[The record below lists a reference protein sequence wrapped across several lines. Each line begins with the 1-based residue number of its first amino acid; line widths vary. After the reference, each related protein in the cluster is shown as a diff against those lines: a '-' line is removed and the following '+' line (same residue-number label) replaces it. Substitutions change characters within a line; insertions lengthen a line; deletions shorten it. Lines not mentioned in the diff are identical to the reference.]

1 MRMAPCIDAKAKN
14 IYVLVDLFNKETAQI
29 EIIDDGWGMTYDD
42 LCNKYTIIG
51 RNKRLDN
58 PDDKTILGNAVV
70 YLLRQKMKCG
80 YCGENMSG
88 ECGTSKQ
95 GVRTYYYKCHG
106 RKNLRN
112 GCKQQPYRKEIL
124 EKFVLD
130 SIIAELKKPGQMDYI
145 VQGLLALQESQ
156 IKANS
161 TLSILEREQ
170 KQNESAM
177 ENIMNAVERGFYTA
191 AANKRMKELEE
202 RQEELEERQEELER
216 LIIIERS
223 KMQVKV
229 TASEIRVYYEEAL
242 TKEPQML
249 INFLIRAIIEIHI
262 YFNNPLQTGPDASQ
276 GLSVCDRE
284 TTIPAHIQNSYEL
297 RRKNI
302 RLTITI

>member
-1 MRMAPCIDAKAKN
+1 MRMAPCIDAKTKN

-130 SIIAELKKPGQMDYI
+130 SIITELKKPEQMDYI

-191 AANKRMKELEE
+191 ATNKRMKELED
-202 RQEELEERQEELER
+202 RQAELER

-229 TASEIRVYYEEAL
+229 SEKEIRAYYESAL
-242 TKEPQML
+242 MKEPQML
-249 INFLIRAIIEIHI
+249 INFLIREIIVFDNEIHI
-262 YFNNPLQTGPDASQ
+262 YFNSPLQTGPDASQ

-284 TTIPAHIQNSYEL
+284 TTMPAHIQNSYEL
-297 RRKNI
+297 RRKNV

>member
-1 MRMAPCIDAKAKN
+1 
-14 IYVLVDLFNKETAQI
+14 
-29 EIIDDGWGMTYDD
+29 
-42 LCNKYTIIG
+42 
-51 RNKRLDN
+51 
-58 PDDKTILGNAVV
+58 
-70 YLLRQKMKCG
+70 
-80 YCGENMSG
+80 MSG

-124 EKFVLD
+124 EKFVRD

-161 TLSILEREQ
+161 TLSILKREQ

-191 AANKRMKELEE
+191 ANKRMKEL
-202 RQEELEERQEELER
+202 
-216 LIIIERS
+216 
-223 KMQVKV
+223 
-229 TASEIRVYYEEAL
+229 
-242 TKEPQML
+242 QML
-249 INFLIRAIIEIHI
+249 INFLIREIIVFDNEIHI
-262 YFNNPLQTGPDASQ
+262 YFNRTGPDASQ

-297 RRKNI
+297 NGRIYGLRSPSKKLNGEKEKQPKPNNSI
-302 RLTITI
+302 

>member
-130 SIIAELKKPGQMDYI
+130 SIITELKKPGQMDYI
-145 VQGLLALQESQ
+145 VQGLLTLQESQ

-170 KQNESAM
+170 KQNVIAM
-177 ENIMNAVERGFYTA
+177 ENIMNAVERGFHTA
-191 AANKRMKELEE
+191 AANKRMKELED
-202 RQEELEERQEELER
+202 RQAELER

-229 TASEIRVYYEEAL
+229 SEKEIRAYYESAL
-242 TKEPQML
+242 LQEPQML
-249 INFLIRAIIEIHI
+249 INFLIREIIVFDNEIHI

-276 GLSVCDRE
+276 GRSVCDRE

>member
-1 MRMAPCIDAKAKN
+1 MHGDEVVDKIYPPIVDPEIFAK
-14 IYVLVDLFNKETAQI
+14 
-29 EIIDDGWGMTYDD
+29 
-42 LCNKYTIIG
+42 
-51 RNKRLDN
+51 
-58 PDDKTILGNAVV
+58 
-70 YLLRQKMKCG
+70 
-80 YCGENMSG
+80 
-88 ECGTSKQ
+88 
-95 GVRTYYYKCHG
+95 VRA
-106 RKNLRN
+106 
-112 GCKQQPYRKEIL
+112 KEIL

-130 SIIAELKKPGQMDYI
+130 SIIAEPKKPEQMDYI

-202 RQEELEERQEELER
+202 RQEELER

-229 TASEIRVYYEEAL
+229 TVSEIRAYYEEAL

-276 GLSVCDRE
+276 GLSVCNRE
-284 TTIPAHIQNSYEL
+284 TTIQAHIQNSYEL
-297 RRKNI
+297 RRKNV
-302 RLTITI
+302 RLMITI

>member
-1 MRMAPCIDAKAKN
+1 MKIQN
-14 IYVLVDLFNKETAQI
+14 Q
-29 EIIDDGWGMTYDD
+29 
-42 LCNKYTIIG
+42 
-51 RNKRLDN
+51 
-58 PDDKTILGNAVV
+58 
-70 YLLRQKMKCG
+70 LLQMPRK
-80 YCGENMSG
+80 
-88 ECGTSKQ
+88 
-95 GVRTYYYKCHG
+95 
-106 RKNLRN
+106 KNLRN

-145 VQGLLALQESQ
+145 VQGHLALQESQ

-161 TLSILEREQ
+161 TLSILEREK

-177 ENIMNAVERGFYTA
+177 ANIMSAVERGFYTA
-191 AANKRMKELEE
+191 ANKRMKELED
-202 RQEELEERQEELER
+202 RQAELER

-229 TASEIRVYYEEAL
+229 SEKEIRAYYESAL
-242 TKEPQML
+242 LQEPQML
-249 INFLIRAIIEIHI
+249 INFLIREIVVFDNEIHI
-262 YFNNPLQTGPDASQ
+262 YFNHPLQTGPDASQ

-297 RRKNI
+297 KRKNI

>member
-1 MRMAPCIDAKAKN
+1 
-14 IYVLVDLFNKETAQI
+14 
-29 EIIDDGWGMTYDD
+29 
-42 LCNKYTIIG
+42 
-51 RNKRLDN
+51 
-58 PDDKTILGNAVV
+58 
-70 YLLRQKMKCG
+70 
-80 YCGENMSG
+80 
-88 ECGTSKQ
+88 
-95 GVRTYYYKCHG
+95 
-106 RKNLRN
+106 
-112 GCKQQPYRKEIL
+112 
-124 EKFVLD
+124 
-130 SIIAELKKPGQMDYI
+130 MDYI

-177 ENIMNAVERGFYTA
+177 KNIMNAVERGFYTA

-202 RQEELEERQEELER
+202 RQEELER

-229 TASEIRVYYEEAL
+229 SEKEIRAYYESAL
-242 TKEPQML
+242 LQEPQML
-249 INFLIRAIIEIHI
+249 ITFLICEIIVFDNEII

-284 TTIPAHIQNSYEL
+284 TTISAHIQNSYEL
-297 RRKNI
+297 RRKNV